1 MNLSAND
8 VHNSLIVVRAVHFA
22 ATTILAGS
30 LIFWTAVAQPILR
43 SSEAATIVRLQTL
56 RIAWITL
63 AIAVVS
69 GVLWVLLQAVS
80 MSGLPLGDAVTA
92 DVMAAVVNETQFGFV
107 LEIRFVL
114 AIILAACLAYDRH
127 PWVRWLALASAL
139 GLIAAIAWTGHAG
152 STAGEA
158 GIFHLTADVLH
169 LVFAATWI
177 GGLVSLV
184 FLLTVV
190 RRYKTDSWAYVALR
204 TTQRFSTLALI
215 SVGSIVATGIVNAW
229 ILVGSLHALI
239 VTEYGRLL
247 MLKLTL
253 FAAML
258 MMAAANRFWLTPR
271 LALPSGCGLQLKALR
286 QLTRNSVIEIVLG
299 LMIFGIVG
307 LLGML
312 HPAIHFDNL

>member
-1 MNLSAND
+1 MDLGAKD

-30 LIFWTAVAQPILR
+30 LIFWTVVAQPILR

-69 GVLWVLLQAVS
+69 GVIWVLLQAAS
-80 MSGLPLGDAVTA
+80 MSGLPLADAMTA
-92 DVMAAVVNETQFGFV
+92 DVMSAAVIETQFGFV

-114 AIILAACLAYDRH
+114 AIILAACLAYDRL

-152 STAGEA
+152 STAGEV
-158 GIFHLTADVLH
+158 GLFHLTADVLH

-184 FLLTVV
+184 FLLAVA
-190 RRYKTDSWAYVALR
+190 RRYDSWAHVALR

-271 LALPSGCGLQLKALR
+271 LALHRDAGRSSTPCVSLRATAL
-286 QLTRNSVIEIVLG
+286 SKSY
-299 LMIFGIVG
+299 
-307 LLGML
+307 
-312 HPAIHFDNL
+312 